1 MPGSSDT
8 KTTIMTAWDDCY
20 NITESGTTTHF
31 DLPFK
36 IETGGGGG
44 RLPDKLTLIET
55 TLLVFII
62 AIPSLKLSF
71 NDTSAARL

>member
-1 MPGSSDT
+1 MSWSSDT
-8 KTTIMTAWDDCY
+8 KTIIMTEWDECY
-20 NITESGTTTHF
+20 NISDSGTTTH

-36 IETGGGGG
+36 NETGGGGG

-62 AIPSLKLSF
+62 AITSLKLSF